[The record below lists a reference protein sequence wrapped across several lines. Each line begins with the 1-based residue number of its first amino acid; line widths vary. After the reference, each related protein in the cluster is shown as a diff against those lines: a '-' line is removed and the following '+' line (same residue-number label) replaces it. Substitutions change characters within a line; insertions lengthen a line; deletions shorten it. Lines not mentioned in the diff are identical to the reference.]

1 MADNRIRITQMH
13 TPDISG
19 YVQDVIN
26 NNNLSGPTGPS
37 GPIGATG
44 SIGGTGPIGITGT
57 AGSTGPLGNTGSIGT
72 TGPAGSTG
80 PTGADSTVAG
90 PTGSTGPTG
99 LQFATQTFTVTVS
112 DPGGGNKYYIDST
125 LQKTLNLIR
134 GQKYI
139 IDVSDSS
146 TNSHPFYIQTTDNG
160 GAYDSG
166 NVYSSGVT
174 NNGATTGTI
183 TFVVPFD
190 APSTLYYRCGLHSGM
205 GGSILITS
213 HENMRYDSATSTFVL
228 PEKSIDIGATGIFSG
243 ANDGLIYV
251 ESSNDDL
258 VIRKRNQSVQI
269 SVDGNAGNVGIKL
282 PTGTTPAYDLD
293 VSGDAGFRGSSSN
306 KVLISHETSGSEI
319 KIHESGGVAKV
330 KLSSHEDSWFVGGN
344 LGIGD
349 STPSYSVDATGKG
362 RFEHVIVSGSAP
374 ASATGA
380 GVAGQIAVGGSFL
393 YVCTGANAWGRVQ
406 LSGGF

>member
-1 MADNRIRITQMH
+1 MH

-26 NNNLSGPTGPS
+26 NNDLLGPTGPT
-37 GPIGATG
+37 GPLGDTGVIGP
-44 SIGGTGPIGITGT
+44 TGPIGITGP
-57 AGSTGPLGNTGSIGT
+57 AGSTGPLGNTGPIGT
-72 TGPAGSTG
+72 TGPIGSTG
-80 PTGADSTVAG
+80 PTGADSTVTG

-112 DPGGGNKYYIDST
+112 SPSLANVYYIDGT
-125 LQKTLNLIR
+125 PQKTLHLIR

-146 TNSHPFYIQTTDNG
+146 TDTHPFYIQTVDG
-160 GAYDSG
+160 GGFYSESD
-166 NVYSSGVT
+166 VYTSGVT
-174 NNGATTGTI
+174 NSGATTGTI

-190 APSTLYYRCGLHSGM
+190 APSTLYYRCGVHGGM
-205 GGSILITS
+205 GGTILITS

-228 PEKSIDIGATGIFSG
+228 PEKNIEIGATGIFSG

-258 VIRKRNQSVQI
+258 VIRKRNQDVQI
-269 SVDGNAGNVGIKL
+269 AIDGNAGNVGIKL
-282 PTGTTPAYDLD
+282 PTGTTPAYDFD
-293 VSGDAGFRGSSSN
+293 VSGDAGFRGDSSN

-330 KLSSHEDSWFVGGN
+330 KLSSHEDSWFLGGN

-349 STPSYSVDATGKG
+349 SSPSYSVDATGKG
-362 RFEHVIVSGSAP
+362 RFEHLIVSGAAP
-374 ASATGA
+374 ASASSD
-380 GVAGQIAVGGSFL
+380 GVAGQIAVGGEFL